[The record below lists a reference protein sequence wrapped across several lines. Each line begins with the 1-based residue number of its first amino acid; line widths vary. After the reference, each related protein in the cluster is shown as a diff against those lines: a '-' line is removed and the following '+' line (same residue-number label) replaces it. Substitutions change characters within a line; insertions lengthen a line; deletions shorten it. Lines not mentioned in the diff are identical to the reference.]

1 MSNNT
6 TTTREKTIDRIK
18 KLLELA
24 ANNPSEQEA
33 AAAALAA
40 QRLIAQY
47 HIDNDEL
54 MTEVTEEN
62 IEEIKSTNFKGNP
75 WAIALAHVVADNF
88 RCRLYFSY
96 RGTRNYWTGRTSK
109 DDQRVVFMGYE
120 TDATAASET
129 FNHLF
134 EVGKKLADKE
144 CRKARQMY
152 GTASGVKNSFLLG
165 FVNGI
170 QDELEK
176 QCVALVLVTPKEVND
191 YADDVTAGFKAA
203 NTSIR
208 NAYNDGFYDSG
219 RGAGR
224 DAVSGSRLSGQMA
237 LNA

>member
-1 MSNNT
+1 MSNT
-6 TTTREKTIDRIK
+6 TATREKTIDRIK

-24 ANNPSEQEA
+24 ANNPSEMEA

-40 QRLIAQY
+40 QRLIAQH
-47 HIDNDEL
+47 HIEDNEL
-54 MTEVTEEN
+54 MTEVSEEN
-62 IEEIKSTNFKGNP
+62 IEEIKSTDFKGNP
-75 WAIALAHVVADNF
+75 WAVELAHVIADNF
-88 RCRLYFSY
+88 RCRLYFTY
-96 RGTRNYWTGRTSK
+96 RCTKNYWTGRTSK
-109 DDQRVVFMGYE
+109 KDQRVVFMGYE
-120 TDATAASET
+120 TDATAATET

-134 EVGKKLADKE
+134 EIGMKLADKE

-165 FVNGI
+165 FVDGI

-176 QCVALVLVTPKEVND
+176 QCVALVLVTPREVDD
-191 YADDVTAGFKAA
+191 YANDKTAGFETM
-203 NTSIR
+203 NTSVT
-208 NAYNDGFYDSG
+208 NAYDGKSYDSG